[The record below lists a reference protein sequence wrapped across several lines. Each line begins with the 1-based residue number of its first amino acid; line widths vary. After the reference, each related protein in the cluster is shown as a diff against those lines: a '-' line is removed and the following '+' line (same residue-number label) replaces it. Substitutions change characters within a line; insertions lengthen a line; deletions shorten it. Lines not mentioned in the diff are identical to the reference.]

1 MMCLRDKPWLLTR
14 TSPFAPPKMK
24 LTKSCPF
31 LCFGVANVLL
41 TPVELRADYNIVA
54 IPAKLFDRLSHDDF

>member
-1 MMCLRDKPWLLTR
+1 
-14 TSPFAPPKMK
+14 MK